1 MKAIKKVILAAAALS
16 FLLVACGG
24 GQKQVAQDDV
34 CVYSSAADAKK
45 CKDGQMSWFQPS
57 SWGNEQL
64 PLMVVAAY
72 CDFNYQVVQNNSGVI
87 CVFTTKRMKLLDK
100 AEEKK

>member
-1 MKAIKKVILAAAALS
+1 
-16 FLLVACGG
+16 
-24 GQKQVAQDDV
+24 
-34 CVYSSAADAKK
+34 
-45 CKDGQMSWFQPS
+45 MSWFQPS

-87 CVFTTKRMKLLDK
+87 CVFTTKRMQLLDK